1 MNNFNFGQSRG
12 TVMINGVSYAGN
24 NISVVGNKV
33 IIDGK
38 EQTGSTG
45 DDKIV
50 NITVNG
56 DIHEL
61 KVGNAADVIV
71 TGNCEIVSVQNG
83 NVAITGYVGGDVNNV
98 NGDIRCG
105 SVHGSVKTVNGDIRH
120 KSG

>member
-1 MNNFNFGQSRG
+1 MNNFNFGRSKG
-12 TVMINGVSYAGN
+12 TVTINGVSYTGN

-38 EQTGSTG
+38 GQTGSTG

-50 NITVNG
+50 NITVQG

-61 KVGNAADVIV
+61 KVGNAVDVIV
-71 TGNCEIVSVQNG
+71 TGNCEFVSVQNG
-83 NVAITGYVGGDVNNV
+83 NVGITGDVGGDVDTV

-120 KSG
+120 HK